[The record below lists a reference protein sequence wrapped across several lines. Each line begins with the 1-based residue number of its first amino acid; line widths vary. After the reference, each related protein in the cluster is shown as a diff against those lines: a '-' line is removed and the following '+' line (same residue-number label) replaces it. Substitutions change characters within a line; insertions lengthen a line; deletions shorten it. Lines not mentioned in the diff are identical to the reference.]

1 MEAVDELTSKVDLIA
16 SQFIYTHD
24 TRLTKEQ
31 NMRAKEVLKEL
42 YKAAESADELLSVFG
57 KLGAAAGL
65 VSGFSSWGLLALSAE
80 TIAECPFY
88 TFTVGFSATT
98 SLIVVVLISLIQFL
112 AAKVSKLD
120 KADFLKDVSSFGCSS
135 FLLFI
140 GSMPAFLLSFLAKI
154 ICVMDTSEVDTG
166 VAGRLLIAML
176 SSGFCATI
184 FGICRIMYIYHPKLL
199 LLVATFFSP
208 LMPAIFYI
216 FPVQLAEL
224 GSISSSRGVTI
235 SSKVEEKIFGK
246 AEAEKTKGGRRIYVD
261 ERES

>member
-1 MEAVDELTSKVDLIA
+1 MEVVDDDHSKVDLIA
-16 SQFIYTHD
+16 SQFIYSHD

-42 YKAAESADELLSVFG
+42 YEAAESADELLRVFG

-120 KADFLKDVSSFGCSS
+120 KADFLRDVSNFGSAS

-140 GSMPAFLLSFLAKI
+140 GSMPTFLLSFLAKM

-176 SSGFCATI
+176 SLGFCVTI
-184 FGICRIMYIYHPKLL
+184 FGVCSIMHIYHPKLM

-208 LMPAIFYI
+208 LMPATFFM

-224 GSISSSRGVTI
+224 GSISGSRGVTI
-235 SSKVEEKIFGK
+235 SPEAEEKIFGK